1 MHAVEFS
8 KSRLNLANTPLHYK
22 NQASKS
28 FEICVCRKYPV
39 KKVYLSLSLLQ
50 QTMISE
56 VYKDP
61 RVVKNRK
68 VQNLE
73 ALNHFSTVV
82 IRCYC
87 MEKITRK
94 WLYVGLH
101 KIIIEM

>member
-1 MHAVEFS
+1 
-8 KSRLNLANTPLHYK
+8 
-22 NQASKS
+22 
-28 FEICVCRKYPV
+28 
-39 KKVYLSLSLLQ
+39 
-50 QTMISE
+50 MISE

-82 IRCYC
+82 IRFYC

-94 WLYVGLH
+94 WLCWATQKLLLRCRMGNSYVGIS
-101 KIIIEM
+101 KILFW